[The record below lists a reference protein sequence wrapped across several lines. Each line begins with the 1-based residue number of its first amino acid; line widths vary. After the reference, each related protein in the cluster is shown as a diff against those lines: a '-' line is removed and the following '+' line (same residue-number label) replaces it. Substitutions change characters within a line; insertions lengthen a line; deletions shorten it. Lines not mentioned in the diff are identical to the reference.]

1 MADRFHSAGLKLER
15 AGRLVDDLETE
26 IRAYWSTS
34 PVSTEATGAVVTVA
48 GGTGVQRVTVKS
60 VQPLPDNI
68 ALLVGDAAHN
78 MRSALDH
85 FVWTAA
91 SSPDRQTMFP
101 IWGPEDAP
109 TAEKWEREVRRK
121 LHGASPALQ
130 AAVLKLEPW
139 PTGHNPQL
147 WRIHELDRIDKHRLL
162 ISVAAAKTATVFE
175 VAPAVLNP
183 ESGIQL
189 TTRRLAV
196 APRQWEPLEA
206 GTVLWDVPEGSK
218 PAPDPL
224 SFEYDLTLGEP
235 EDLKGK
241 PVVTQLRILISQ
253 AEAVIRQLAPAV

>member
-1 MADRFHSAGLKLER
+1 MVDRFHSAQLKLER
-15 AGRLVDDLETE
+15 AGRFVNDLEAE

-34 PVSTEATGAVVTVA
+34 PVSTKATGAVVTVA
-48 GGTGVQRVTVKS
+48 GGTGVQKVSVKS

-85 FVWTAA
+85 FAWAA
-91 SSPDRQTMFP
+91 VSGPDRQTMFP
-101 IWGPEDAP
+101 IWGRESTPIA
-109 TAEKWEREVRRK
+109 AEWEREVRRR
-121 LHGASPALQ
+121 LRGASPALQ
-130 AAVLKLEPW
+130 AAVLKLQPW

-147 WRIHELDRIDKHRLL
+147 WHIHELDRIDKHRLL

-175 VAPAVLNP
+175 IAPAVLNP
-183 ESGIQL
+183 DSSIQL

-196 APRQWEPLEA
+196 APQQWEPLEA
-206 GTVLWDVPEGSK
+206 GTVLWDVPEGAK

-224 SFEYDLTLGEP
+224 SFEYDLALGEP

-241 PVVTQLRILISQ
+241 PAVTQLRILISH
-253 AEAVIRQLAPAV
+253 AETAIRQLTPAV